1 MPLRVM
7 FWTISHRPS
16 VRLVPIRALGRRCSH
31 PLREPD
37 GQCLPRQ
44 SQHAAKVPSIN
55 GPFTYPC
62 MNGGMTRMGIVRTMQ
77 MTCRSSSPPR
87 SLEGVSCE
95 HRRRDRLGLTW
106 ILAKTRRPLVQRSD
120 NSMHTCTLRTFSSRR
135 SQGFYINGARK
146 DR

>member
-1 MPLRVM
+1 MSLRVM
-7 FWTISHRPS
+7 FWTISHHPS

-37 GQCLPRQ
+37 SQCLPRQ
-44 SQHAAKVPSIN
+44 SQKVPRIN

-62 MNGGMTRMGIVRTMQ
+62 MNGGMTSMGIVRTMQ

-95 HRRRDRLGLTW
+95 HRRHDRLGLAW

-120 NSMHTCTLRTFSSRR
+120 NSMHTCTFSSRR
-135 SQGFYINGARK
+135 SQGFYINGAQK